1 MLMGDSR
8 QLRIPVRANGRG
20 TAVWVHGAVL
30 APRGLVAFYRP
41 PAALYCSTTLA
52 GDAPALAYRQAV
64 LLRPGP
70 NVTRALAV
78 GRGAARL
85 RPPGR
90 AGVLQVGRELLAELR
105 GVLGVQVDLIVGAV
119 KREPDSLLGRAAGQ
133 VIFKEDGYFLGHV
146 FTFRP
151 S

>member
-52 GDAPALAYRQAV
+52 GMRPRSLTARPCSFAQARMSPERWRLAAGRRGCARPA
-64 LLRPGP
+64 G
-70 NVTRALAV
+70 
-78 GRGAARL
+78 
-85 RPPGR
+85 

-133 VIFKEDGYFLGHV
+133 VIFKDHGYFLGHV